1 MRERGGATNN
11 CRSSTGC
18 YASDFGNELFWSLTA
33 LKRQARIP
41 LSVAFPQLCAHVSG
55 VEFHHPNL
63 IWWDFCDQMDNLI
76 TETGSSK
83 GQLSNLVEV
92 NRH

>member
-1 MRERGGATNN
+1 MYESLFPMLFSVLGAH
-11 CRSSTGC
+11 
-18 YASDFGNELFWSLTA
+18 F
-33 LKRQARIP
+33 
-41 LSVAFPQLCAHVSG
+41 SG

-63 IWWDFCDQMDNLI
+63 IWWDFCVEMDNLI
-76 TETGSSK
+76 SETGSSK